1 MAEPAPLAIEVIES
15 GALTPEL
22 SREIVDLCTVVFDE
36 DLTELFEV
44 ASPTTHVL
52 GRLDGQLASHAMW
65 CTRWLQAGPRA
76 PLRTAYVEAVGTL
89 PEFQRRGFASRVMR
103 RLVDVIPDSY
113 ELAALCPA
121 TSEIY
126 ERLRWRF
133 WRGALSVRM
142 TDGTSMPTPEERVM
156 IFDLPGR
163 PVLDVD
169 EPLSIEW
176 RPGEEIW

>member
-1 MAEPAPLAIEVIES
+1 MAEPTPLAIEVVES

-22 SREIVDLCTVVFDE
+22 SREIADLCTVVFDE

-44 ASPTTHVL
+44 ARPTTHVL

-65 CTRWLQAGPRA
+65 CTRWLQPGARA

-89 PEFQRRGFASRVMR
+89 PEFQRRGYASRIMR
-103 RLVDVIPDSY
+103 RLVDEIPGSY

-163 PVLDVD
+163 PALDVD
-169 EPLSIEW
+169 ESLSIEW